1 MDLPKGFAKSLGG
14 DDTGAGDDESSAS
27 ESSMLEQHLSAF
39 KRALDSGNM
48 KSAASC
54 FKAAMAEAGTDEEP
68 DAGEGGNDE
77 EY

>member
-1 MDLPKGFAKSLGG
+1 MLGKGSEP
-14 DDTGAGDDESSAS
+14 DDAESSGS

-68 DAGEGGNDE
+68 DAGDPGKGDE
-77 EY
+77 DTEY

>member
-1 MDLPKGFAKSLGG
+1 MALALGLG
-14 DDTGAGDDESSAS
+14 KDDTGSDDSGD

-54 FKAAMAEAGTDEEP
+54 FKAAMAEAGGDAES
-68 DAGEGGNDE
+68 DAGDSNEDNEDEG
-77 EY
+77 Y

>member
-1 MDLPKGFAKSLGG
+1 MLGKGSEPNDA
-14 DDTGAGDDESSAS
+14 ESSGS

-54 FKAAMAEAGTDEEP
+54 FKAAMAEAGTVEEP
-68 DAGEGGNDE
+68 ATGEGDE
-77 EY
+77 DTEY

>member
-1 MDLPKGFAKSLGG
+1 MALAEMLGKGAEP
-14 DDTGAGDDESSAS
+14 DEAESSGS

-54 FKAAMAEAGTDEEP
+54 FKAAMAEVDTDEEP
-68 DAGEGGNDE
+68 AQGEGDGAE